1 MNSTV
6 TMIIMIA
13 AFLVLAPIVGF
24 FLEGYDRV
32 VSSRLQR
39 RQGPPFLQPV
49 YDLIKLFEKQAIVVN
64 NFETALVLGFTIFTI
79 FSGCIFFAGGD
90 ILLVFFAFS
99 LADMFLV
106 LAASS
111 ANSPYSSLGS
121 QREFIQMMSYEP
133 MTLLTAIGFYMV
145 CGSFNVSDIISQDV
159 PAIVRTPGVFLG
171 YCFILIIK
179 LRKSPF
185 DLSTSHHAHQEM
197 VKGLTQD
204 IAGNVLG
211 ILELGEIY
219 EEVFLM
225 AIVALFFI
233 TKDPMSY
240 VVGIVVALIVFF
252 IMIVI
257 DNVFPRVKWEN
268 MLITTWGVTLA
279 LAGSNFLILTMLKI
293 AGI

>member
-1 MNSTV
+1 MNNMV
-6 TMIIMIA
+6 FMILIIA
-13 AFLVLAPIVGF
+13 GYLILAPVAGF

-32 VSSRLQR
+32 ISSRLQR
-39 RQGPPFLQPV
+39 RMGPPFLQPV

-64 NFETALVLGFTIFTI
+64 NLETALVLGFTIFTI
-79 FSGCIFFAGGD
+79 FSGCLFFAGGD

-121 QREFIQMMSYEP
+121 QREFVQMMAYEP
-133 MTLLTAIGFYMV
+133 MTLLTAIGFYMC
-145 CGSFNVSDIISQDV
+145 CGSFNVSDIINQDV

-185 DLSTSHHAHQEM
+185 DFSTSHHAHQEM

-225 AIVALFFI
+225 TIVVLFFI
-233 TKDPMSY
+233 WKNPLSY
-240 VVGIVVALIVFF
+240 VLGIAVALLVFF
-252 IMIVI
+252 IMIVV
-257 DNVFPRVKWEN
+257 DNVFPRVKWEH
-268 MLITTWGVTLA
+268 MLVSSWGVTLS

-293 AGI
+293 ARI

>member
-1 MNSTV
+1 MSRTQITLSTV
-6 TMIIMIA
+6 A

-24 FLEGYDRV
+24 FLEGFDRV
-32 VSSRLQR
+32 VSSRLQKR
-39 RQGPPFLQPV
+39 MGPPFLQPV

-64 NFETALVLGFTIFTI
+64 NLETALVLGFTIFTI
-79 FSGCIFFAGGD
+79 FSGCLFFAGGD

-99 LADMFLV
+99 LADVFLV

-121 QREFIQMMSYEP
+121 QREFVQMMSYEP
-133 MTLLTAIGFYMV
+133 MTLLTAIGFYMT
-145 CGSFNVSDIISQDV
+145 CGSFNVSTIINQDV

-185 DLSTSHHAHQEM
+185 DFSTSHHAHQEM

-204 IAGNVLG
+204 IAGSVLG
-211 ILELGEIY
+211 ILELGEVY

-225 AIVALFFI
+225 AIVMLFFI
-233 TKDPMSY
+233 CRNPISY
-240 VVGIVVALIVFF
+240 VVGAVVSLLVFF

-257 DNVFPRVKWEN
+257 DNVFPRVRWEN
-268 MLITTWGVTLA
+268 MLISTWGVTLS

>member
-6 TMIIMIA
+6 IMILNIA
-13 AFLVLAPIVGF
+13 AFLILAPVVGF

-32 VSSRLQR
+32 LSSRLQR
-39 RQGPPFLQPV
+39 RMGPPFLQPV

-79 FSGCIFFAGGD
+79 FSGCLFFAGGD

-121 QREFIQMMSYEP
+121 QREFVQMMAYEP
-133 MTLLTAIGFYMV
+133 MTLLTAIGFYMT
-145 CGSFNVSDIISQDV
+145 CGSFNVSDIINQDM

-219 EEVFLM
+219 EEIFLM
-225 AIVALFFI
+225 AIVMLFFI
-233 TKDPMSY
+233 CKNPISY
-240 VVGIVVALIVFF
+240 VVGAVVALIVFF

-257 DNVFPRVKWEN
+257 DNVFPRVKWNN
-268 MLITTWGVTLA
+268 MLITSWGVTLS
-279 LAGSNFLILTMLKI
+279 LAGSNFLVLTMLKI
-293 AGI
+293 ARI

>member
-1 MNSTV
+1 MNF
-6 TMIIMIA
+6 MILIPIA
-13 AFLVLAPIVGF
+13 LYIVFTPIVGF

-64 NFETALVLGFTIFTI
+64 NLETALVLGFTIFTI
-79 FSGCIFFAGGD
+79 FSGCIFFMGGD

-121 QREFIQMMSYEP
+121 QREFVQMMAYEP

-145 CGSFNVSDIISQDV
+145 CGSFNVADIINQDV

-225 AIVALFFI
+225 AIVALFFV
-233 TKDPMSY
+233 TKNPMSY
-240 VVGIVVALIVFF
+240 VVGIVAALIVFF

-257 DNVFPRVKWEN
+257 DNVFPRVKWNN
-268 MLITTWGVTLA
+268 MLWITWGVTLS
-279 LAGSNFLILTMLKI
+279 LAGSNFLILTMLKM